1 MTVLQA
7 VADKANAKL
16 LRIARR
22 EQAARMPHAGFVHL
36 RLHSAYSMLEGAI
49 QPEDLAK
56 ACRKGGFPAGALV
69 DRGNMFAAM
78 DYSYAAK
85 DAGVQ
90 PIIGAMVAVERPGSR
105 TALTRPV
112 FDWLVL
118 LTQDQAGYSNLISLV
133 SQAHL
138 GADPTDDPHLKLTEF
153 DGRTDGLLCLTGGA
167 DGALARL
174 LADGQPIDD
183 YADALVRL
191 FPGRLYVEISR
202 ANDPIEARSEPGL
215 LRLAEARELPIVAT
229 NPVKFIDERV
239 HLAHDALLCIADSA
253 YVEAEDR
260 RKSNPEHRLKSA
272 AEMRAAFADLPEAL
286 ANTVVVAQRCAVA
299 APSRKPILPRMTSDG
314 ASEDPALVSAAEA
327 GLIRRLE
334 HAGIIGDAAIPYRD
348 RLAFELGVINTM
360 GFPGYFLIVA
370 DFIAWAKQQGI
381 PVGPGR
387 GSGAGSVVA
396 WALTITDLDPLE
408 HGLLFERFLNPDRV
422 SMPDFDIDFCETR
435 RVEVIKYVQERYGR
449 DQVAQI
455 ITFGKMKARAVLKDV
470 GRVLQMPYGQTD
482 RLSKL
487 VPSHPT
493 DPWTLARTLGIGKDK
508 DGKRYPGLPEF
519 IAERDRDP
527 KVKRLIEIALQLEG
541 LPRHSST
548 HAAGVVIGDR
558 PLSQLVPLYRDP
570 RSDMPVTQFEM
581 KAVEKAGLV
590 KFDFLGLKTLS
601 VLDRAAKLLK
611 DRGVSVDW
619 LNLPLDDPEVYKLLA
634 RADTVGVFQFES
646 EGMRRALGQ
655 VRPDC
660 FGDIV
665 ALGALY
671 RPGPMDNIPSFANR
685 KHKREEVELLHPLME
700 PILRETYGIIVYQEQ
715 VMQIARTLAGYS
727 LGEADLLRRAMGKK
741 IHAEM
746 VAQKERFAEGADKN
760 GIDKATASAIFD
772 LVLKFANY
780 GFNKSHAAAYAL
792 VSFQTAWL
800 KAHHP
805 VEFFAASMA
814 YDITNTDRLAAFTED
829 ARRSGVRVLPPCIN
843 RSQADF
849 SVEDGAVRYALAALK
864 NVGEKAMEVVVA
876 GRGPGY
882 AALPAFSK
890 NVDPK
895 LLNKRQLESLIAAG
909 CFDGIEPNRAGV
921 YLLAEAILGTAQAAA
936 EARDSAQAA
945 LFGESTDQGLA
956 MLVPANAGW
965 SMAETM
971 AQEKEAFGF
980 YFSGHPVEAW
990 RPVLDAQGAKSFAE
1004 VAALPAP
1011 PGGGRQGV
1019 VMAGLIEDIRW
1030 RTPQTGKGNR
1040 YMLITL
1046 SDRSGQYVASC
1057 FDEETQLRIEAI
1069 AGDAPSVL
1077 LHAELM
1083 WREGEEV
1090 PRVTARGVTLLAE
1103 MAKRVRGRLII
1114 DIAEP
1119 HEVAELAT
1127 LVGEAKGKGRGEL
1140 VAAVST
1146 EAGLARLWLG
1156 RDYLFDS
1163 EMMERVKR
1171 AFGAERVLTEALDPP
1186 RLALVG

>member
-1 MTVLQA
+1 
-7 VADKANAKL
+7 
-16 LRIARR
+16 
-22 EQAARMPHAGFVHL
+22 
-36 RLHSAYSMLEGAI
+36 MLEGAI
-49 QPEDLAK
+49 QPEDVAK
-56 ACRKGGFPAGALV
+56 ACRKAGFPAAGLA

-78 DYSYAAK
+78 DFSHAAK

-105 TALTRPV
+105 CASARAIY
-112 FDWLVL
+112 DWLVL
-118 LTQDQAGYSNLISLV
+118 FAQDVTGYGNLISLV
-133 SQAHL
+133 SEAHL
-138 GADPTDDPHLKLTEF
+138 GADAADDPHLKLADF
-153 DGRTDGLLCLTGGA
+153 AGRTEGLIALTGGA

-174 LADGQPIDD
+174 LADGQVIDA
-183 YADALVRL
+183 YADALIKL

-202 ANDPIEARSEPGL
+202 SNDPTEKRSEPGL
-215 LRLAEARELPIVAT
+215 LRLAMARNLPIVAT
-229 NPVKFIDERV
+229 NPVKFLDARV
-239 HLAHDALLCIADSA
+239 HLAHDALLCIANSA
-253 YVEAEDR
+253 YVEADAR
-260 RKSNPEHRLKSA
+260 PKSNPEHWLKSA
-272 AEMRAAFADLPEAL
+272 GEMQLLFADLPEAL
-286 ANTVVVAQRCAVA
+286 ANTLVVAQRCAIA
-299 APSRKPILPRMTSDG
+299 APSRQPILPRMASG
-314 ASEDPALVSAAEA
+314 GLSEDPALVATAEA
-327 GLIRRLE
+327 GLAARLAK
-334 HAGIIGDAAIPYRD
+334 AGINGDVAVPYQT

-360 GFPGYFLIVA
+360 GFAGYFLIVA
-370 DFIAWAKQQGI
+370 DFIRWAKEQAI

-435 RVEVIKYVQERYGR
+435 RVEVIRYVQQRYGEA
-449 DQVAQI
+449 QVAQI

-487 VPSHPT
+487 VPNHPT
-493 DPWTLARTLGIGKDK
+493 DPWTLARTLGRGKDK

-519 IAERDRDP
+519 IAECDRDP

-581 KAVEKAGLV
+581 KAAEKAGLV

-611 DRGVSVDW
+611 NRGVEVDW
-619 LNLPLDDPEVYKLLA
+619 LGLPLDDPAVYALLS

-671 RPGPMDNIPSFANR
+671 RPGPMDNIPSFAAR
-685 KHKREEVELLHPLME
+685 KHKREAVELLHPLMGPVLE
-700 PILRETYGIIVYQEQ
+700 ETYGIIVYQEQ

-746 VAQKERFAEGADKN
+746 VAQKERFAEGAKAN
-760 GIDKATASAIFD
+760 GIEKAAAAAIFD

-814 YDITNTDRLAAFTED
+814 YDITNTDRIAAFTED
-829 ARRSGVRVLPPCIN
+829 ARRCGVKVLPPCIN
-843 RSQADF
+843 ASQADF
-849 SVEDGAVRYALAALK
+849 SVENGAVRFGLAGLK
-864 NVGEKAMEVVVA
+864 NVGEKAMEVVVT
-876 GRGPGY
+876 GRGAGY
-882 AALPAFSK
+882 AALPAFS
-890 NVDPK
+890 NTVDPK

-921 YLLAEAILGTAQAAA
+921 YLLAEAILGSAQAAA
-936 EARDSAQAA
+936 AARESAQAA
-945 LFGESTDQGLA
+945 LFGESTDRGLA
-956 MLVPANAGW
+956 MLVPANASW
-965 SMAETM
+965 TMAETM

-990 RPVLDAQGAKSFAE
+990 RSVLDAQGAKSFAE

-1011 PGGGRQGV
+1011 AAGGRQGV
-1019 VMAGLIEDIRW
+1019 VMAGLIEDVRW
-1030 RTPQTGKGNR
+1030 RTPQSGKSSR
-1040 YMLITL
+1040 FQLLTL

-1057 FDEETQLRIEAI
+1057 FDEDTQARIEAM
-1069 AGDAPSVL
+1069 AKDAPSVL
-1077 LHAELM
+1077 LQAELM
-1083 WREGEEV
+1083 WREGEDV
-1090 PRVTARGVTLLAE
+1090 PRVTVRGVTLLAE
-1103 MAKRVRGRLII
+1103 MAKRARGRLVVT
-1114 DIAEP
+1114 
-1119 HEVAELAT
+1119 VADAGDVGVLAG
-1127 LVGEAKGKGRGEL
+1127 LVGAAKGKGRGEL
-1140 VAAVST
+1140 VASVAT
-1146 EAGLARLWLG
+1146 AAGQARLWLG
-1156 RDYLFDS
+1156 RDYLLDA
-1163 EMMERVKR
+1163 EMMAVVART
-1171 AFGAERVLTEALDPP
+1171 FGAEKVAAEVLDPP

>member
-1 MTVLQA
+1 
-7 VADKANAKL
+7 
-16 LRIARR
+16 
-22 EQAARMPHAGFVHL
+22 
-36 RLHSAYSMLEGAI
+36 MLEGAI
-49 QPEDLAK
+49 QPDDLAK
-56 ACRKGGFPAGALV
+56 ACRRGLFPAAGLA

-78 DYSYAAK
+78 DFSAAAK

-90 PIIGAMVAVERPGSR
+90 PVIGAMVAVERPGTR
-105 TALTRPV
+105 TATTRAV
-112 FDWLVL
+112 NDWLVL
-118 LTQDQAGYSNLISLV
+118 FAQDAAGYANLIGLV

-138 GADPTDDPHLKLTEF
+138 GSDPADEPHLLLGDF
-153 DGRTDGLLCLTGGA
+153 DGRTDGLICLTGGA

-174 LADGQPIDD
+174 LAEGQPVNDQ
-183 YADALVRL
+183 ADALARL

-202 ANDPIEARSEPGL
+202 CGDPVEARAEAGL
-215 LRLAEARELPIVAT
+215 LRLAEARGLPIVAT
-229 NPVKFIDERV
+229 NPVKFLDERV
-239 HLAHDALLCIADSA
+239 HIAHDALLCIADSA
-253 YVEAEDR
+253 YVEAEER
-260 RKSNPEHRLKSA
+260 RRSNPEHRLKSA
-272 AEMRAAFADLPEAL
+272 DEMRRAFADLPEAI
-286 ANTVVVAQRCAVA
+286 ANTLVIAQRCAVL
-299 APSRKPILPRMTSDG
+299 APSRKPILPRMAEGG
-314 ASEDPALVSAAEA
+314 ASEDPALVAAAEA
-327 GLIRRLE
+327 GLARRL
-334 HAGIIGDAAIPYRD
+334 ADMGVTGDAATPYRE
-348 RLAFELGVINTM
+348 RLAFELGVIQSM
-360 GFPGYFLIVA
+360 GFAGYFLIVA
-370 DFIAWAKQQGI
+370 DFIQWAKAQGI

-435 RVEVIKYVQERYGR
+435 RGEVIHYVQQRYGSA
-449 DQVAQI
+449 QVAQI

-482 RLSKL
+482 RLAKL

-493 DPWTLARTLGIGKDK
+493 DPWTLARTLGQGKDK

-527 KVKRLIEIALQLEG
+527 KVRRLIEIALQLEG

-570 RSDMPVTQFEM
+570 RSDMAVTQFEM

-601 VLDRAAKLLK
+601 VLDRAAKLLA
-611 DRGVSVDW
+611 DRGVIVDW
-619 LNLPLDDPEVYKLLA
+619 LKLPLDDPAVYALLA

-660 FGDIV
+660 FADIV

-685 KHKREEVELLHPLME
+685 KHKREAVELLHPAME

-746 VAQKERFAEGADKN
+746 VAQKERFAEGAAAN
-760 GIDKATASAIFD
+760 GIAKDTAAAIFD

-805 VEFFAASMA
+805 TEFYAASMA
-814 YDITNTDRLAAFTED
+814 YDITNTDRLAAFAED
-829 ARRSGVRVLPPCIN
+829 ARRSGVKLLPPCIN
-843 RSQADF
+843 ASAADF
-849 SVEDGAVRYALAALK
+849 SVERHGDGLAVRYALAALK
-864 NVGEKAMEVVVA
+864 NVGEKAMEAVVA
-876 GRGPGY
+876 GRGAGY
-882 AALPAFSK
+882 AALPDFSK
-890 NVDPK
+890 RVDPR

-909 CFDGIEPNRAGV
+909 CFDAIAPNRAGV
-921 YLLAEAILGTAQAAA
+921 HLLAEAILGTAQAAA
-936 EARDSAQAA
+936 EARESAQAA

-956 MLVPANAGW
+956 MLVPNATW
-965 SMAETM
+965 TLAETM

-990 RPVLDAQGAKSFAE
+990 RSVLDAQGALSFAE

-1011 PGGGRQGV
+1011 AGGGKKGV
-1019 VMAGLIEDIRW
+1019 VMAGLIEEVRW
-1030 RTPQTGKGNR
+1030 RTPQNGGASRR
-1040 YMLITL
+1040 YQLISL

-1057 FDEETQLRIEAI
+1057 FDEDTQARIEAI
-1069 AGDAPSVL
+1069 AGQTPSVL
-1077 LHAELM
+1077 IQAELL

-1090 PRVTARGVTLLAE
+1090 PRVTVRGLTPLAD
-1103 MAKRVRGRLII
+1103 MAKRARGRLVVTLA
-1114 DIAEP
+1114 DPAEAGQL
-1119 HEVAELAT
+1119 AELVAP
-1127 LVGEAKGKGRGEL
+1127 ARGKGRGEL
-1140 VAAVST
+1140 VGLVATPVGAARVT
-1146 EAGLARLWLG
+1146 LG
-1156 RDYLFDS
+1156 RDYLLDA
-1163 EMMERVKR
+1163 ELMAVVAR
-1171 AFGAERVLTEALDPP
+1171 AFGAERVASEAIDPP

>member
-1 MTVLQA
+1 M
-7 VADKANAKL
+7 ADNDV
-16 LRIARR
+16 
-22 EQAARMPHAGFVHL
+22 MPSTSAHAGFVHL
-36 RLHSAYSMLEGAI
+36 RLQSAYSMLEGAI
-49 QPEDLAK
+49 QPEDIAK
-56 ACRKGGFPAGALV
+56 ACRRAGFPAAGLA

-78 DYSYAAK
+78 DFSAAAK

-105 TALTRPV
+105 TSVTRPIH
-112 FDWLVL
+112 DWLVL
-118 LTQDQAGYSNLISLV
+118 FAQDSAGYGNLISLV

-138 GADPTDDPHLKLTEF
+138 GVDPHDDPHVRLSDFKGCTA
-153 DGRTDGLLCLTGGA
+153 GLLCLTAGA

-174 LADGQPIDD
+174 LAEGQPVDD
-183 YADALVRL
+183 YADTLTAL
-191 FPGRLYVEISR
+191 FPGRLYIEISR
-202 ANDPIEARSEPGL
+202 SNDPIEQRAEPALLGLAAARH
-215 LRLAEARELPIVAT
+215 LPIVAT
-229 NPVKFIDERV
+229 NPVKFLDERV
-239 HLAHDALLCIADSA
+239 HIAHDALLCIADSA
-253 YVEAEDR
+253 YVEAEER
-260 RKSNPEHRLKSA
+260 RKSNPQHRLKSA
-272 AEMRAAFADLPEAL
+272 NEMRKLFADLPEAL
-286 ANTVVVAQRCAVA
+286 TNTLVVAQRCAVA
-299 APSRKPILPRMTSDG
+299 APSRKPILPRMAEGG
-314 ASEDPALVSAAEA
+314 AAEDPALVAAAGA
-327 GLIRRLE
+327 GLEARLT
-334 HAGIIGDAAIPYRD
+334 ALKITGDAATPYRD
-348 RLAFELGVINTM
+348 RLNFELGVINTM

-370 DFIAWAKQQGI
+370 DFIGWAKRQGI

-396 WALTITDLDPLE
+396 WALTITDLDPLV

-435 RVEVIKYVQERYGR
+435 RVEVIKYVQQRYG
-449 DQVAQI
+449 DAQVAQI

-470 GRVLQMPYGQTD
+470 GRVLQVPYGQTD

-487 VPSHPT
+487 IPSHPT
-493 DPWTLARTLGIGKDK
+493 DPWTLARTLGIGKDSN
-508 DGKRYPGLPEF
+508 GKRYPGVPEF

-527 KVKRLIEIALQLEG
+527 KIKRLIEIALQLEG

-570 RSDMPVTQFEM
+570 RSDMAVTQFEM
-581 KAVEKAGLV
+581 KAAEKAGLV

-601 VLDRAAKLLK
+601 VLDRAAKLLEN
-611 DRGVSVDW
+611 RGVTVDW
-619 LNLPLDDPEVYKLLA
+619 LGLPLDDPAVYALLA

-660 FGDIV
+660 FGDII

-685 KHKREEVELLHPLME
+685 KHQREAVELLHPLME

-746 VAQKERFAEGADKN
+746 VAQKERFAQGAATN
-760 GIDKATASAIFD
+760 GIEKATASAIFD

-814 YDITNTDRLAAFTED
+814 YDITNTDRLAAFTDD
-829 ARRSGVRVLPPCIN
+829 ARRSGVKVLPPCIN
-843 RSQADF
+843 ASQADF
-849 SVEDGAVRYALAALK
+849 SVQDGRVRYALAALK
-864 NVGEKAMEVVVA
+864 NVGEKAMEVVVT
-876 GRGPGY
+876 GRGAGY
-882 AALPAFSK
+882 ASLPAFAKS
-890 NVDPK
+890 VDPK
-895 LLNKRQLESLIAAG
+895 LLNRRQLESLIAAG
-909 CFDGIEPNRAGV
+909 CFDGIVANRAGIH
-921 YLLAEAILGTAQAAA
+921 LLAEAILGTAQAAA
-936 EARDSAQAA
+936 AARDSAQTA
-945 LFGESTDQGLA
+945 LFGDDTGFVDAGSLA
-956 MLVPANAGW
+956 ILVPASASW
-965 SMAETM
+965 TLAETM

-990 RPVLDAQGAKSFAE
+990 RPVLEAQGALSFAE

-1011 PGGGRQGV
+1011 VGGGRQGV
-1019 VMAGLIEDIRW
+1019 VMAGLIEDIKW
-1030 RTPQTGKGNR
+1030 RTPQSGKGSR
-1040 YMLITL
+1040 YLLITL

-1057 FDEETQLRIEAI
+1057 FDEDTQARIEVV
-1069 AGDAPSVL
+1069 AGATPSVL
-1077 LHAELM
+1077 VQAELQ
-1083 WREGEEV
+1083 WREGEDV
-1090 PRVTARGVTLLAE
+1090 PRITMRGVTLLSD
-1103 MAKRVRGRLII
+1103 MAKRTRSRLVVTL
-1114 DIAEP
+1114 AS
-1119 HEVAELAT
+1119 VAEIADLAG
-1127 LVGEAKGKGRGEL
+1127 LVSTARGQGRGEL
-1140 VAAVST
+1140 LAEIPTTAGVAQI
-1146 EAGLARLWLG
+1146 RLG
-1156 RDYLFDS
+1156 RDYLFDG
-1163 EMMERVKR
+1163 ETMTEITQQ
-1171 AFGAERVLTEALDPP
+1171 FGADRVISQSLTPP

>member
-1 MTVLQA
+1 MA
-7 VADKANAKL
+7 
-16 LRIARR
+16 
-22 EQAARMPHAGFVHL
+22 HSGFVHL
-36 RLHSAYSMLEGAI
+36 RLQSAYSMLEGAI

-56 ACRKGGFPAGALV
+56 ACRKAGFPAAGLA

-78 DYSYAAK
+78 DFSYAAK
-85 DAGVQ
+85 DLGVQ

-105 TALTRPV
+105 TALSRPI

-118 LTQDQAGYSNLISLV
+118 FAQDAAGYGNLISLV

-138 GADPTDDPHLKLTEF
+138 EGGAADDPHLVLGNFE
-153 DGRTDGLLCLTGGA
+153 GRTGGLIALTGGG

-174 LADGQPIDD
+174 LAEGQQADD
-183 YADALVRL
+183 YADALTRL

-202 ANDPIEARSEPGL
+202 SGEAVEQRAEPGL
-215 LRLAEARELPIVAT
+215 LRLAMARDLPIVAT
-229 NPVKFIDERV
+229 NPVKFLDDRV
-239 HLAHDALLCIADSA
+239 HIAHDALLCIADSA
-253 YVEAEDR
+253 YVEAEER
-260 RKSNPEHRLKSA
+260 RKSNPQHRMKSA
-272 AEMRAAFADLPEAL
+272 DEMRALFADLPEAL

-299 APSRKPILPRMTSDG
+299 APSRKPILPRMATDG
-314 ASEDPALVSAAEA
+314 LSEDPALVAAAEA
-327 GLIRRLE
+327 GLVRRL
-334 HAGIIGDAAIPYRD
+334 AALNITGDAAVPYQE
-348 RLAFELGVINTM
+348 RLAFELGVINAM

-370 DFIAWAKQQGI
+370 DFIAWAKRQGI

-435 RVEVIKYVQERYGR
+435 RIEVIHYVQERYGR

-508 DGKRYPGLPEF
+508 DGKRYPGVPEF

-527 KVKRLIEIALQLEG
+527 KVRRLIEIALQLEG

-558 PLSQLVPLYRDP
+558 PLSELVPLYRDP
-570 RSDMPVTQFEM
+570 RSDMAVTQFEM
-581 KAVEKAGLV
+581 KAAEKAGLV

-601 VLDRAAKLLK
+601 VLDRAAKLLAN
-611 DRGVSVDW
+611 RGVTVDW
-619 LNLPLDDPEVYKLLA
+619 LDLPLDDPAVYALLA

-685 KHKREEVELLHPLME
+685 KHKREAVELLHPLME

-746 VAQKERFAEGADKN
+746 VAQKERFAEGAAKN
-760 GIDKATASAIFD
+760 DIEKGVASAIFD

-829 ARRSGVRVLPPCIN
+829 ARRSGVRMLPPCIN
-843 RSQADF
+843 ASQADF
-849 SVEDGAVRYALAALK
+849 SVEALAGADGAGAVRYGLAALK
-864 NVGEKAMEVVVA
+864 NVGEKAMEVVVT
-876 GRGPGY
+876 GRGAGYSTLPG
-882 AALPAFSK
+882 FSRT
-890 NVDPK
+890 VDPK

-936 EARDSAQAA
+936 EARDSAQTA

-956 MLVPANAGW
+956 MLVPANASW
-965 SMAETM
+965 SLAETM

-990 RPVLDAQGAKSFAE
+990 RPVLDAQGAKSFAD

-1011 PGGGRQGV
+1011 PGGGKQGV
-1019 VMAGLIEDIRW
+1019 VMAGLIEEIRW

-1040 YMLITL
+1040 YLLITL

-1057 FDEETQLRIEAI
+1057 FDEDTQVRLEAI
-1069 AGDAPSVL
+1069 AKDTPSVL
-1077 LHAELM
+1077 VQAELM
-1083 WREGEEV
+1083 WREGEDV
-1090 PRVTARGVTLLAE
+1090 PRVTLRGVTLLSD
-1103 MAKRVRGRLII
+1103 MAKRARGRLVVTLA
-1114 DIAEP
+1114 DIG
-1119 HEVAELAT
+1119 EVSQLAEL
-1127 LVGEAKGKGRGEL
+1127 LGEAKGKGRGEL
-1140 VAAVST
+1140 VAAVT
-1146 EAGLARLWLG
+1146 TDAGLARLWLG
-1156 RDYLFDS
+1156 RDYLLDAETMAKVARLFGT
-1163 EMMERVKR
+1163 ERVM
-1171 AFGAERVLTEALDPP
+1171 AEALDPP

>member
-1 MTVLQA
+1 
-7 VADKANAKL
+7 
-16 LRIARR
+16 
-22 EQAARMPHAGFVHL
+22 MPHAGFVHL
-36 RLHSAYSMLEGAI
+36 RLQSAYSMLEGAI

-56 ACRKGGFPAGALV
+56 HSRRGGFPAAGLA

-78 DYSYAAK
+78 DFSAAAK
-85 DAGVQ
+85 DQGVQ
-90 PIIGAMVAVERPGSR
+90 PVIGALIAVERPGSR

-112 FDWLVL
+112 YDALVL
-118 LTQDQAGYSNLISLV
+118 YAQNATGYGNLIALV

-138 GADPTDDPHLKLTEF
+138 GVEPADDPHVRLADFE
-153 DGRTDGLLCLTGGA
+153 GRTDGLLCLTGGA

-174 LADGQPIDD
+174 LAEGQPIED
-183 YADALVRL
+183 YADVLVQL
-191 FPGRLYVEISR
+191 FPGRLYIEIAR
-202 ANDPIEARSEPGL
+202 ANDPVEQRSEAGL
-215 LRLAEARELPIVAT
+215 LRLAQARDLPIVAT
-229 NPVKFIDERV
+229 NPVKFLDERV

-260 RKSNPEHRLKSA
+260 RKSNREHRLKSA
-272 AEMRAAFADLPEAL
+272 EEMKKAFADLPEAI
-286 ANTVVVAQRCAVA
+286 ANTLVIARRCAIA
-299 APSRKPILPRMTSDG
+299 APSRKPILPRMATDG
-314 ASEDPALVSAAEA
+314 QSEDPALVAAAEA
-327 GLIRRLE
+327 GLAKRL
-334 HAGIIGDAAIPYRD
+334 AVLGISGEAAKPYHD
-348 RLAFELGVINTM
+348 RLAFELNVINEM

-370 DFIAWAKQQGI
+370 DFIGWAKAQGI

-396 WALTITDLDPLE
+396 WSLTITDLDPLE

-435 RVEVIKYVQERYGR
+435 RGEVIRYVQQRYGA

-493 DPWTLARTLGIGKDK
+493 DPWTLARTLGLGKDK
-508 DGKRYPGLPEF
+508 DGKRYPGVPEF

-570 RSDMPVTQFEM
+570 RSDMAVTQFEM

-601 VLDRAAKLLK
+601 VLDRAAKLLA

-619 LNLPLDDPEVYKLLA
+619 LALPLDDPEVYKLLA
-634 RADTVGVFQFES
+634 RGDTVGVFQFES

-660 FGDIV
+660 FGDII

-685 KHKREEVELLHPLME
+685 KHRREAVELLHPLME

-805 VEFFAASMA
+805 VEFFVASMA

-829 ARRSGVRVLPPCIN
+829 ARRSGVAVLPPCIN

-849 SVEDGAVRYALAALK
+849 SVERAGEKLTVRYALAALK
-864 NVGEKAMEVVVA
+864 NVGEKAMEDVVT
-876 GRGPGY
+876 GRGDGY
-882 AALPAFSK
+882 AALPDFSK
-890 NVDPK
+890 RVDPK

-909 CFDGIEPNRAGV
+909 CFDAIDANRAGV
-921 YLLAEAILGTAQAAA
+921 YLLAESILGTAQAAA
-936 EARDSAQAA
+936 DARVSAQAA
-945 LFGESTDQGLA
+945 LFGESTDRGLA
-956 MLVPANAGW
+956 MLVPNVSW
-965 SMAETM
+965 TLAETM
-971 AQEKEAFGF
+971 AHEKDAFGF

-990 RPVLDAQGAKSFAE
+990 RPVLDAQGALSFAD

-1011 PGGGRQGV
+1011 SGGGKKGV
-1019 VMAGLIEDIRW
+1019 VMAGLIEEVRW

-1040 YMLITL
+1040 YLLITF
-1046 SDRSGQYVASC
+1046 SDRSGQFVGSC
-1057 FDEETQLRIEAI
+1057 FDEDAQVRIEAI
-1069 AGDAPSVL
+1069 ASDAPSVL
-1077 LHAELM
+1077 IQAELM
-1083 WREGEEV
+1083 WREGEDV
-1090 PRVTARGVTLLAE
+1090 PRVTVRGVTSLTE
-1103 MAKRVRGRLII
+1103 MAKRARGRVVLAA
-1114 DIAEP
+1114 DAAGDAERLAVL
-1119 HEVAELAT
+1119 VAEAR
-1127 LVGEAKGKGRGEL
+1127 GKGRGEL
-1140 VAAVST
+1140 VAEVAT
-1146 EAGLARLWLG
+1146 MAGVARLCLG
-1156 RDYLFDS
+1156 RDYLFDAELLARLGRQFGPERISS
-1163 EMMERVKR
+1163 E
-1171 AFGAERVLTEALDPP
+1171 AIDPP

>member
-1 MTVLQA
+1 
-7 VADKANAKL
+7 
-16 LRIARR
+16 
-22 EQAARMPHAGFVHL
+22 MPHAGFVHL
-36 RLHSAYSMLEGAI
+36 RLQSAYSMLEGAI
-49 QPEDLAK
+49 QPEDIAK
-56 ACRKGGFPAGALV
+56 ACRRAGFPAAGLA

-78 DYSYAAK
+78 DFSAAATY
-85 DAGVQ
+85 AGVQ

-105 TALTRPV
+105 TNVTRPIH
-112 FDWLVL
+112 DWLVL
-118 LTQDQAGYSNLISLV
+118 FAQDTTGYGNLIALV

-138 GADPTDDPHLKLTEF
+138 GVDASEDPHVSLDDF
-153 DGRTDGLLCLTGGA
+153 QGRTAGLLCLTAGA

-174 LADGQPIDD
+174 SAEGQSVDD
-183 YADALVRL
+183 YANALVAL
-191 FPGRLYVEISR
+191 FPGRLYIEISR
-202 ANDPIEARSEPGL
+202 ASDAIEQRAEPALLALAAARG
-215 LRLAEARELPIVAT
+215 LPIVAT
-229 NPVKFIDERV
+229 NPVKFLDDRV
-239 HLAHDALLCIADSA
+239 HIAHDALLCIADSA

-260 RKSNPEHRLKSA
+260 RKSNPQHRLKSA
-272 AEMRAAFADLPEAL
+272 DEMRKLFADLPEAL
-286 ANTVVVAQRCAVA
+286 TNTLVIAQRCAVA
-299 APSRKPILPRMTSDG
+299 APSRKPILPRMAEGG
-314 ASEDPALVSAAEA
+314 ASEDPALVAAAHA
-327 GLIRRLE
+327 GLDHRLG
-334 HAGIIGDAAIPYRD
+334 ALGITGDAATPYRD
-348 RLAFELGVINTM
+348 RLTFELNVINDM

-370 DFIAWAKQQGI
+370 DFIAWAKRQGI

-396 WALTITDLDPLE
+396 WALTITDLDPLV

-435 RVEVIKYVQERYGR
+435 RVEVIKYVQQRYGSA
-449 DQVAQI
+449 QVAQI

-470 GRVLQMPYGQTD
+470 GRVLQVPYGQTD

-508 DGKRYPGLPEF
+508 DGKRYPGIPEF

-558 PLSQLVPLYRDP
+558 PLSELVPLYRDP

-581 KAVEKAGLV
+581 KAAEKAGLV

-601 VLDRAAKLLK
+601 VLDRAAKLLA
-611 DRGVSVDW
+611 DRGVHVDW
-619 LNLPLDDPEVYKLLA
+619 LDLPLDDPAVYALLA

-660 FGDIV
+660 FGDII

-685 KHKREEVELLHPLME
+685 KHKREAVELLDPLME

-746 VAQKERFAEGADKN
+746 VAQKERFAQGAATN
-760 GIDKATASAIFD
+760 GIEKNTASAIFD

-814 YDITNTDRLAAFTED
+814 YDITNTDRLAAFTDD
-829 ARRSGVRVLPPCIN
+829 ARRSGVTILPPCIN

-849 SVEDGAVRYALAALK
+849 SVEAGCVRYALAALK

-876 GRGPGY
+876 GRGAGY
-882 AALPAFSK
+882 ANLPAFSK
-890 NVDPK
+890 SVDPK
-895 LLNKRQLESLIAAG
+895 LLNRRQLESLIAAG
-909 CFDGIEPNRAGV
+909 CFDSIIANRAGIH
-921 YLLAEAILGTAQAAA
+921 LLAEAILGTAQAAA
-936 EARDSAQAA
+936 AARDSAQTA
-945 LFGESTDQGLA
+945 LFGDDTGCIDSGGLA
-956 MLVPANAGW
+956 MLVPASANWTLAQ
-965 SMAETM
+965 TM

-990 RPVLDAQGAKSFAE
+990 RGVLDAQAALNFSD

-1011 PGGGRQGV
+1011 AGGGRQSV
-1019 VMAGLIEDIRW
+1019 VMAGLIEDIKW

-1040 YMLITL
+1040 YLLITL

-1057 FDEETQLRIEAI
+1057 FDEDTQARIEAV
-1069 AGDAPSVL
+1069 AKDSPSVL
-1077 LHAELM
+1077 VQAELQ
-1083 WREGEEV
+1083 WREGEDV
-1090 PRVTARGVTLLAE
+1090 PRITLRGLTLLSE
-1103 MAKRVRGRLII
+1103 MARRARSRLVVAL
-1114 DIAEP
+1114 AEAAD
-1119 HEVAELAT
+1119 VAVLAT
-1127 LVGEAKGKGRGEL
+1127 LVAPARGQGRGEL
-1140 VAAVST
+1140 VAEIDTA
-1146 EAGLARLWLG
+1146 AGTAQVRLG
-1156 RDYLFDS
+1156 RDYLFCA
-1163 EMMERVKR
+1163 ETLLQVANQFGANRVK
-1171 AFGAERVLTEALDPP
+1171 AEAATAP

>member
-1 MTVLQA
+1 MRSPKPFSTSA
-7 VADKANAKL
+7 
-16 LRIARR
+16 
-22 EQAARMPHAGFVHL
+22 HAGFVHL
-36 RLHSAYSMLEGAI
+36 RLQSAYSMLEGAI

-56 ACRKGGFPAGALV
+56 ACRRGLFPAAGLA

-78 DYSYAAK
+78 DFSYAAK
-85 DAGVQ
+85 EAGVQ

-105 TALTRPV
+105 TALTRPA

-118 LTQDQAGYSNLISLV
+118 HAQDAAGYANLIALV

-138 GADPTDDPHLKLTEF
+138 GGDPSEDPHIQLGDL
-153 DGRTDGLLCLTGGA
+153 DGRTEGLICLTGGA

-174 LADGQPIDD
+174 LAEGQPHED
-183 YADALVRL
+183 YATTLMRL

-202 ANDPIEARSEPGL
+202 SGEPIEQRSEAGL
-215 LRLAEARELPIVAT
+215 LRLATAHDLPIVAT
-229 NPVKFIDERV
+229 NPVKFLDERV
-239 HLAHDALLCIADSA
+239 HIAHDALLCIADSA
-253 YVEAEDR
+253 YVEAEER
-260 RKSNPEHRLKSA
+260 RRSNPQHRLKSA
-272 AEMRAAFADLPEAL
+272 DEMRKAFADLPEAI

-299 APSRKPILPRMTSDG
+299 APSRKPILPRMATDG
-314 ASEDPALVSAAEA
+314 MSEDPALVAAAEA
-327 GLIRRLE
+327 GLDKRL
-334 HAGIIGDAAIPYRD
+334 ATLGISGEAATPYRE
-348 RLAFELGVINTM
+348 RLAFELGVINAM

-370 DFIAWAKQQGI
+370 DFIAWAKDHGI

-396 WALTITDLDPLE
+396 WALTITDLDPLA

-435 RVEVIKYVQERYGR
+435 RVEVIKYVQQRYGR

-470 GRVLQMPYGQTD
+470 GRVLQMPYGQID
-482 RLSKL
+482 RLAKM

-493 DPWTLARTLGIGKDK
+493 DPWTLARTLGQGKDK
-508 DGKRYPGLPEF
+508 DGRRYPGLPEF

-601 VLDRAAKLLK
+601 VLDRAAKLLAN
-611 DRGVSVDW
+611 RGIAVDW
-619 LNLPLDDPEVYKLLA
+619 NTLPLDDPAVFALLA

-671 RPGPMDNIPSFANR
+671 RPGPMDNIPSFAAR
-685 KHKREEVELLHPLME
+685 KHRREEVVLLHPLME

-746 VAQKERFAEGADKN
+746 VAQKERFADGAAKN
-760 GIDKATASAIFD
+760 GIEKDTASAIFD

-792 VSFQTAWL
+792 VSYQTAWL
-800 KAHHP
+800 KAHYP
-805 VEFFAASMA
+805 QEFYAASMA
-814 YDITNTDRLAAFTED
+814 YDIDNTDRLAAFSED
-829 ARRSGVRVLPPCIN
+829 ARRSGVTILPPCIN
-843 RSQADF
+843 ASQADF
-849 SVEDGAVRYALAALK
+849 TVEKHGEKFVVRYALAALK
-864 NVGEKAMEVVVA
+864 NVGERAMEVVVT

-882 AALPAFSK
+882 TSLPEFSK
-890 NVDPK
+890 RVDPK

-921 YLLAEAILGTAQAAA
+921 HMLAEAILGTAQAAA
-936 EARDSAQAA
+936 AARESAQTA

-956 MLVPANAGW
+956 MLVPHATW
-965 SMAETM
+965 TLAETM

-990 RPVLDAQGAKSFAE
+990 RPVLDAQGARSFAE

-1011 PGGGRQGV
+1011 AGGGRQGV
-1019 VMAGLIEDIRW
+1019 VMAGLIEGIRW
-1030 RTPQTGKGNR
+1030 RTPQTGQNGRGGNR
-1040 YMLITL
+1040 YLLIDL

-1057 FDEETQLRIEAI
+1057 FDEDAQNRLEAV
-1069 AGDAPSVL
+1069 AGDSPSVL
-1077 LHAELM
+1077 VQAELM
-1083 WREGEEV
+1083 WREGEDV
-1090 PRVTARGVTLLAE
+1090 PRVTLRGITLLSE
-1103 MAKRVRGRLII
+1103 MAKRARGRIVVG
-1114 DIAEP
+1114 IAETGEVP
-1119 HEVAELAT
+1119 QLAALVAEAR
-1127 LVGEAKGKGRGEL
+1127 GKGRGEL
-1140 VAAVST
+1140 VAEVPTA
-1146 EAGLARLWLG
+1146 AGLARVTLG
-1156 RDYLFDS
+1156 RDYLLDA
-1163 EMMERVKR
+1163 ETMARVAR
-1171 AFGAERVLTEALDPP
+1171 AFGAERVASEVLDPP

>member
-1 MTVLQA
+1 
-7 VADKANAKL
+7 
-16 LRIARR
+16 
-22 EQAARMPHAGFVHL
+22 
-36 RLHSAYSMLEGAI
+36 MLEGAI

-56 ACRKGGFPAGALV
+56 TCRKMGFPAGGLA

-85 DAGVQ
+85 NAGVQ
-90 PIIGAMVAVERPGSR
+90 PIIGAMIAVERPGSR
-105 TALTRPV
+105 TALTRAIY
-112 FDWLVL
+112 DWLVL
-118 LTQDQAGYSNLISLV
+118 FAQDDAGYGNLISLV

-138 GADPTDDPHLKLTEF
+138 GADAADDPHLMLADFE
-153 DGRTDGLLCLTGGA
+153 GRTTGLICLTGGA

-174 LADGQPIDD
+174 LADGQPVDE
-183 YADALVRL
+183 YADTLVQL
-191 FPGRLYVEISR
+191 FDDRLYVEISR
-202 ANDPIEARSEPGL
+202 ADDPIEQRSEAGL
-215 LRLAEARELPIVAT
+215 LGMAAARHLPIIAT
-229 NPVKFIDERV
+229 NPIKFLEPRV

-260 RKSNPEHRLKSA
+260 RKSNPQHWLKSA
-272 AEMRAAFADLPEAL
+272 DDMRKLFADLPEAF
-286 ANTVVVAQRCAVA
+286 ANTLVVAQRCAVA
-299 APSRKPILPRMTSDG
+299 APSRDPILPKMTNDG
-314 ASEDPALVSAAEA
+314 ASEDPALVAAAEA
-327 GLIRRLE
+327 GLAKRL
-334 HAGIIGDAAIPYRD
+334 AALGIGGDAALPYSQ

-370 DFIAWAKQQGI
+370 DFIGWAKRQGI

-408 HGLLFERFLNPDRV
+408 HGLLFERFLNPDRI

-482 RLSKL
+482 RLAKL
-487 VPSHPT
+487 VPNHPT
-493 DPWTLARTLGIGKDK
+493 DPWTLARTLGQGKDK

-581 KAVEKAGLV
+581 KAAEKAGLV

-601 VLDRAAKLLK
+601 VLDRAEKLLAA
-611 DRGVSVDW
+611 RGVLVDW
-619 LNLPLDDPEVYKLLA
+619 LALPLDDPEVYALIA
-634 RADTVGVFQFES
+634 RGDTVGVFQFEGD
-646 EGMRRALGQ
+646 GMRRALTQ
-655 VRPDC
+655 VRPTA
-660 FGDIV
+660 FPDIV

-671 RPGPMDNIPSFANR
+671 RPGPMDNIPSFAAR
-685 KHKREEVELLHPLME
+685 KAGREKVELLHPAME
-700 PILRETYGIIVYQEQ
+700 PILSETYGVIVYQEQ

-746 VAQKERFAEGADKN
+746 VAQKERFAEGAAKN
-760 GIDKATASAIFD
+760 DIAKDTASAIFD

-792 VSFQTAWL
+792 VSYQTAWL
-800 KAHHP
+800 KVHHP

-829 ARRSGVRVLPPCIN
+829 ARRCGVAILPPCIN
-843 RSQADF
+843 ASQADF
-849 SVEDGAVRYALAALK
+849 SVQDGAVRYALAALK
-864 NVGEKAMEVVVA
+864 NVGEKAMEAVVI
-876 GRGPGY
+876 GRGAGF
-882 AALPAFSK
+882 AALPEFAK
-890 NVDPK
+890 RVDPK

-921 YLLAEAILGTAQAAA
+921 HMLAEAILGTAQAAA
-936 EARDSAQAA
+936 MARESAQTA

-956 MLVPANAGW
+956 MLVPNASW
-965 SMAETM
+965 TMAEAM

-1004 VAALPAP
+1004 IAEMPAP
-1011 PGGGRQGV
+1011 AGGGRQGV
-1019 VMAGLIEDIRW
+1019 VMAGLIEELRW
-1030 RTPQTGKGNR
+1030 RTPQTGKGNK
-1040 YMLITL
+1040 YLLINL

-1057 FDEETQLRIEAI
+1057 FDEETQNRLEVLVKES
-1069 AGDAPSVL
+1069 PSVL
-1077 LHAELM
+1077 IQAELM
-1083 WREGEEV
+1083 WREGEDV
-1090 PRVTARGVTLLAE
+1090 PRVTLRGATAL
-1103 MAKRVRGRLII
+1103 
-1114 DIAEP
+1114 
-1119 HEVAELAT
+1119 AELAKRAKGKLIVKVCDAVAVRALAE
-1127 LVGEAKGKGRGEL
+1127 LVAQARGKGRGEL
-1140 VAAVST
+1140 IAEVPCSCGV
-1146 EAGLARLWLG
+1146 ARLSLG
-1156 RDYLFDS
+1156 RDYLIDF
-1163 EMMERVKR
+1163 EMQ
-1171 AFGAERVLTEALDPP
+1171 ARVLQRFGGDAGVEPGPA

>member
-1 MTVLQA
+1 
-7 VADKANAKL
+7 
-16 LRIARR
+16 
-22 EQAARMPHAGFVHL
+22 MPHAGFVHL
-36 RLHSAYSMLEGAI
+36 RLFSAYSMLEGAI

-56 ACRKGGFPAGALV
+56 ASRRGLFPAAGLA

-78 DYSYAAK
+78 DFSAAAK

-105 TALTRPV
+105 SVTTRPIH
-112 FDWLVL
+112 DWLVL
-118 LTQDQAGYSNLISLV
+118 FAQDSGGYANLIALV
-133 SQAHL
+133 SAAHL
-138 GADPTDDPHLKLTEF
+138 GVEPPEDPHLTLADFE
-153 DGRTDGLLCLTGGA
+153 GRTGGLLCLTAGA

-174 LADGQPIDD
+174 LADGQLVDA
-183 YADALVRL
+183 YADALMGL
-191 FPGRLYVEISR
+191 FPGRLYIEISR
-202 ANDPIEARSEPGL
+202 CNDPVEVRSEAGL
-215 LRLAEARELPIVAT
+215 LGLAAARDLPIIAT
-229 NPVKFIDERV
+229 NPVKFLQPNV
-239 HLAHDALLCIADSA
+239 HLAHDALLCIADST
-253 YVEAEDR
+253 YVEAEER
-260 RKSNPEHRLKSA
+260 RRSNPEHRLKSA
-272 AEMRAAFADLPEAL
+272 DEMKRAFADLPEAI
-286 ANTVVVAQRCAVA
+286 ANTLVVARRCAVA
-299 APSRKPILPRMTSDG
+299 APARKPILPRMADG
-314 ASEDPALVSAAEA
+314 GDSEDPALVAAACA
-327 GLIRRLE
+327 GLEKRL
-334 HAGIIGDAAIPYRD
+334 AARPVADPKPYHD
-348 RLAFELGVINTM
+348 RLAFELGVINAM

-370 DFIAWAKQQGI
+370 DFIGWAKAQGI

-396 WALTITDLDPLE
+396 WSLAITDLDPLE

-435 RVEVIKYVQERYGR
+435 RGEVINYVQQRHGAA
-449 DQVAQI
+449 QVAQI

-470 GRVLQMPYGQTD
+470 GRVLQVPYGQTD

-487 VPSHPT
+487 IPNLPA
-493 DPWTLARTLGIGKDK
+493 DPWTLARTLGVGKDK
-508 DGKRYPGLPEF
+508 DGKRYPGVPEF

-527 KVKRLIEIALQLEG
+527 KIKRLIEIALQLEG
-541 LPRHSST
+541 LPRHAST

-558 PLSQLVPLYRDP
+558 PLSELVPLYRDP
-570 RSDMPVTQFEM
+570 RSDMAVTQFEM

-601 VLDRAAKLLK
+601 VLDRAAKLL
-611 DRGVSVDW
+611 DRRGIGIDW
-619 LNLPLDDPEVYKLLA
+619 LDLPLDDPAVYALLA

-685 KHKREEVELLHPLME
+685 KHGRETVALLHPMME

-746 VAQKERFAEGADKN
+746 VAQKQRFAEGAAAN
-760 GIDKATASAIFD
+760 GIEKDTASAIFD

-829 ARRSGVRVLPPCIN
+829 ARRSGVAVLPPCIN
-843 RSQADF
+843 ASEADFAVEAITQADTRTY
-849 SVEDGAVRYALAALK
+849 AVRYALAALK

-876 GRGPGY
+876 GRGAGY
-882 AALPAFSK
+882 ATLPAFAR

-895 LLNKRQLESLIAAG
+895 LLNKRQLESLIASG
-909 CFDGIEPNRAGV
+909 CFDGIDPNRAGV
-921 YLLAEAILGTAQAAA
+921 HLLAEAILATAQAAEA
-936 EARDSAQAA
+936 ARDSAQAA
-945 LFGESTDQGLA
+945 LFGDETGVVDEGGLA
-956 MLVPANAGW
+956 MLVPASASW
-965 SMAETM
+965 TMAQTM
-971 AQEKEAFGF
+971 AQEKEAYGF
-980 YFSGHPVEAW
+980 FFSGHPVEAW
-990 RPVLDAQGAKSFAE
+990 RPLLDAQGARSFAE
-1004 VAALPAP
+1004 IAALPAP
-1011 PGGGRQGV
+1011 KGGGRQGV
-1019 VMAGLIEDIRW
+1019 VMAGLIESMRW
-1030 RTPQTGKGNR
+1030 RTPASGKR
-1040 YMLITL
+1040 YLLITL

-1057 FDEETQLRIEAI
+1057 FEEETQTYLESLAGEAP
-1069 AGDAPSVL
+1069 AVL
-1077 LHAELM
+1077 VQAELL
-1083 WREGEEV
+1083 WREGEDV
-1090 PRVTARGVTLLAE
+1090 PRVTMRGATPLADMARRVRSRLVVTLDSGDSIAALAQ
-1103 MAKRVRGRLII
+1103 V
-1114 DIAEP
+1114 IAE
-1119 HEVAELAT
+1119 VR
-1127 LVGEAKGKGRGEL
+1127 GKGRCEL
-1140 VAAVST
+1140 VVRVATAVGT
-1146 EAGLARLWLG
+1146 AQLRLAGDLLIDIETMGRLGKLLG
-1156 RDYLFDS
+1156 PDRVALLPLDS
-1163 EMMERVKR
+1163 
-1171 AFGAERVLTEALDPP
+1171 P

>member
-1 MTVLQA
+1 
-7 VADKANAKL
+7 
-16 LRIARR
+16 
-22 EQAARMPHAGFVHL
+22 
-36 RLHSAYSMLEGAI
+36 MLEGAI

-56 ACRKGGFPAGALV
+56 ACRKAGFPAAGLA

-78 DYSYAAK
+78 DFSAAAK

-105 TALTRPV
+105 TALTRPIY
-112 FDWLVL
+112 DWLVL
-118 LTQDQAGYSNLISLV
+118 HAQDTAGYGNLIALV
-133 SQAHL
+133 SDAHL
-138 GADPTDDPHLKLTEF
+138 GADPADDPHLKLTDF
-153 DGRTDGLLCLTGGA
+153 DGRSDGLICLTGGA

-174 LADGQPIDD
+174 LADGQPVDD
-183 YADALVRL
+183 YANALVRL
-191 FPGRLYVEISR
+191 FPGRLYIEISR
-202 ANDPIEARSEPGL
+202 AGDPIESRSEPGL
-215 LRLAEARELPIVAT
+215 LRLATARDLPIVAT
-229 NPVKFIDERV
+229 NPVKFLDERV

-253 YVEAEDR
+253 YVEADER
-260 RKSNPEHRLKSA
+260 RKSNVQHRLKSA
-272 AEMRAAFADLPEAL
+272 DEMRKAFADLPEAI
-286 ANTVVVAQRCAVA
+286 ANTIVVAQRCAVA
-299 APSRKPILPRMTSDG
+299 APSRKPILPRMATDG
-314 ASEDPALVSAAEA
+314 ELEDPALVAAAEA
-327 GLIRRLE
+327 GLAKRL
-334 HAGIIGDAAIPYRD
+334 ATLGIDGDAATPYRE
-348 RLAFELGVINTM
+348 RLAFEVGVINAM

-370 DFIAWAKQQGI
+370 DFIRWAKENGI

-435 RVEVIKYVQERYGR
+435 RVEVIRYVQQRYGAA
-449 DQVAQI
+449 QVAQI

-508 DGKRYPGLPEF
+508 DGRRYPGLPEF

-570 RSDMPVTQFEM
+570 RSDMQVTQFEM

-601 VLDRAAKLLK
+601 VLDRAAKLLAN
-611 DRGVSVDW
+611 RGVTVDW
-619 LNLPLDDPEVYKLLA
+619 NTLPLDDPAVYALLA

-671 RPGPMDNIPSFANR
+671 RPGPMDNIPSFAAR
-685 KHKREEVELLHPLME
+685 KHKREAVELLHPTME
-700 PILRETYGIIVYQEQ
+700 PVLRETYGIIVYQEQ

-746 VAQKERFAEGADKN
+746 VAQKERFAEGAATN
-760 GIDKATASAIFD
+760 GIAKDTASSVFD

-792 VSFQTAWL
+792 VSYQTAWL

-805 VEFFAASMA
+805 AEFYAASMA
-814 YDITNTDRLAAFTED
+814 YDIDNTDRLAAFAED
-829 ARRSGVRVLPPCIN
+829 ARRGRITILPPCIN
-843 RSQADF
+843 ASQADF
-849 SVEDGAVRYALAALK
+849 TVETKGDAHVVRYALAALK
-864 NVGEKAMEVVVA
+864 NVGEKAMEVVVT
-876 GRGPGY
+876 GRGAGY
-882 AALPAFSK
+882 AALPEFSK
-890 NVDPK
+890 RVDPK
-895 LLNKRQLESLIAAG
+895 LLNKRQLESLIGAG

-921 YLLAEAILGTAQAAA
+921 YMLAEAILGTAQAAA
-936 EARDSAQAA
+936 AARDSAQTA

-956 MLVPANAGW
+956 MLVPNASW
-965 SMAETM
+965 SLAETM

-1011 PGGGRQGV
+1011 SAGGRQGV
-1019 VMAGLIEDIRW
+1019 VMAGLIEEIRW

-1040 YMLITL
+1040 YLLITL

-1057 FDEETQLRIEAI
+1057 FDEDAQNRLEAI
-1069 AGDAPSVL
+1069 AGDTPSVL
-1077 LHAELM
+1077 VQAELM
-1083 WREGEEV
+1083 WREGEDV
-1090 PRVTARGVTLLAE
+1090 PRVTLRGVTLLSD
-1103 MAKRVRGRLII
+1103 MAARSRGRMVVS
-1114 DIAEP
+1114 IAEADDVP
-1119 HEVAELAT
+1119 QLAALVAA
-1127 LVGEAKGKGRGEL
+1127 AKGKGRGEL
-1140 VAAVST
+1140 VAAVPT
-1146 EAGLARLWLG
+1146 AAGLAKVWLG
-1156 RDYLFDS
+1156 RDYLLDAETMAQVARRFGVDRVAS
-1163 EMMERVKR
+1163 EV
-1171 AFGAERVLTEALDPP
+1171 LDPP
-1186 RLALVG
+1186 RLSLVG